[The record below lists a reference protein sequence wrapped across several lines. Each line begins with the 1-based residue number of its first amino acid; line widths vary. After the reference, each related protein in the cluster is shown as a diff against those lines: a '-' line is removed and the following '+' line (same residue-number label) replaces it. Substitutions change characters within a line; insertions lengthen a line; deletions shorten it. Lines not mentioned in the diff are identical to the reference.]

1 MATSRREALKS
12 ALVGA
17 VVAALPAI
25 AAGAPPGPGTRP
37 MSSRAQERSVQL
49 KDGSRLEITRNGN
62 FLVKGGVRTRVDKGE
77 FEMPGG
83 DVMGVVFVESFNQFV
98 QFPDDFIQ
106 GGGKQ
111 QLTPSNVGE
120 QYEQH
125 KLRKQPAPQVE
136 R

>member
-17 VVAALPAI
+17 VVAAVPAI
-25 AAGAPPGPGTRP
+25 AAGAPPGARP

-62 FLVKGGVRTRVDKGE
+62 FLVKGNGVRTRVDKGE
-77 FEMPGG
+77 FELPGG
-83 DVMGVVFVESFNQFV
+83 EVMGVVFVESFNQFV

-111 QLTPSNVGE
+111 QQTPSNVGE
-120 QYEQH
+120 KYQMH
-125 KLRKQPAPQVE
+125 KLQRQTPPAQE
-136 R
+136 